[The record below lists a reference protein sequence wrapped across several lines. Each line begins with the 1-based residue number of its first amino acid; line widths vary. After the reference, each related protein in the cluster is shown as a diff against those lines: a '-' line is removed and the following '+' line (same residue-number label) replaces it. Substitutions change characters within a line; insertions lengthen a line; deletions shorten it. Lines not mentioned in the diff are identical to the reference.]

1 MQDKKLVL
9 SLFLTALIISAT
21 AAPSAA
27 FIYPDGSQN
36 NSFDAFGPHIDKL
49 LIKKYPDPS
58 AEMAALQAGE
68 IDIADWVL
76 NQFHIDIFATDP
88 NVRVLDCDGNTG
100 FYTFSF
106 NLNNNLYLGNPPD
119 PAYPN
124 PENPNPQG
132 NENPTSNV
140 YFRQAISHLIDR
152 VYLSEGPGA
161 GLFEPIF
168 TPMPAYMDTWIH
180 PDIKPG
186 GALEALTYPPGNA
199 SAAAILDANGFPLTG
214 SDDGYRYW
222 DRNSNSIEDAG
233 EDLVLD
239 IVTRLAPVLR
249 VAAGDMLCA
258 GLDSP
263 LIKIK
268 YVRTVANY
276 AYEAYWKVMVEKD
289 YNMYTS
295 GWIYIGPD
303 PDYLFDLYNG
313 VNYWH
318 SEDDGPPN
326 YGFVNDSLT
335 NTYSENTEYATNTSM
350 ALTNCLLFQ
359 ERFAEIAAEI
369 PLGTTASPKA
379 YRKSYVGTG
388 ATDGI
393 EDAYE
398 GAAWTH
404 IVNEKS
410 VGVNSWYTTLNAYPV
425 GHEYG
430 AGDMTMRYGWYDNTM
445 PQTLNPLY
453 VTWTWESEVIGRI
466 YDCLGRRDPMAQGP
480 VEVPLLAQSW
490 KLGTWLDPSDGKNKT
505 SIEIRIRSN
514 VMWSDDEPFDVDD
527 IIYTF
532 VDLPAELAAVGAP
545 EVWWQSV
552 VDQIAGVSQL
562 DDYRVEIR
570 MKDNS
575 TWSANSVLGNI
586 IVPKHLWRP
595 FIAANDV
602 ATISGDLSNNP
613 TMLTG
618 TGPFKFVS
626 NDPDTLLMIRNPIH
640 YYQNPLP
647 PSQSTTVYIDNLPSS
662 IEVGQTFD
670 VNISVSSVSN
680 LWAWQ
685 VGMQWDP
692 NILEYVSFSGGDFQ
706 SLAGYSNRMVPT
718 INSTAGKTLKPAMEF
733 AMRPSGGVSAPTIRL
748 MTMTMKAIKAGASPL
763 SLINASLK
771 AQDPTTTTIYPR
783 WSDTNG
789 DEIVDI
795 FDVVKVLMPWDSGT
809 YNQTADFNDDE
820 KVDLTDI
827 AIVTSDFAKFVSD
840 PDWGFTTTIYD
851 VTTFLGDGSTTVI
864 PTQVLSVDPL
874 ETMVTNG
881 MSFILN
887 IDVGNVADIYAFDVR
902 LYFNTTL
909 LQAIQLD
916 EGPFLGSGGD
926 TFVVKNLINETGG
939 YVRFASTLLS
949 AENGVSGAG
958 TLFSVTFA
966 TTVGVIGNCSVTFGN
981 TILSDS
987 QANPIDHVK
996 QNGTVVIYEV
1006 QTIEHPV
1013 TVNQIEHIIQTVSNS
1028 TVSTGENFVYN
1039 DAEKTLEFS
1048 VTGPPNTQGFCDVAI
1063 PKELMS
1069 GTFAVLV
1076 NGMPVVYIQTEN
1088 TTHCFLHF
1096 TYNHSTDN
1104 IEILLTIP
1112 GDLNGDRRVD
1122 IFDLVTVAVA
1132 YDSTPDS
1139 SHWNPVADARRDG
1152 LIDIFDIVIVAKEFG
1167 KEYSP

>member
-27 FIYPDGSQN
+27 FIYPDGSQDN
-36 NSFDAFGPHIDKL
+36 NFDAFGPHIDKL
-49 LIKKYPDPS
+49 LIKKYPGPE
-58 AEMAALQAGE
+58 AEMTALQAGE
-68 IDIADWVL
+68 IDIADWAL
-76 NQFHIDIFATDP
+76 NQSWIDAFATDSD
-88 NVRVLDCDGNTG
+88 VRVLDCDGDTG
-100 FYTFSF
+100 IYTFSF

-119 PAYPN
+119 PAFPN

-140 YFRQAISHLIDR
+140 YFRQAMSHLVDR
-152 VYLSEGPGA
+152 VYLAAGPGA

-168 TPMPAYMDTWIH
+168 TPMPTYMDAWIH

-186 GALEALTYPPGNA
+186 GALEALTYPPDNA

-222 DRNSNSIEDAG
+222 DRNSNGVEDSG
-233 EDLVLD
+233 EDVVLD
-239 IVTRLAPVLR
+239 IVTRLGPVLR
-249 VAAGDMLCA
+249 VAAGDMLVA
-258 GLDSP
+258 GLDNP

-268 YVRTVANY
+268 YERTVTNSSQA
-276 AYEAYWKVMVEKD
+276 WQKVMVEKD

-303 PDYLFDLYNG
+303 PDYLWNLYNG

-318 SEDDGPPN
+318 PTDPWN

-335 NTYSENTEYATNTSM
+335 NTYSQDIRYAANASM

-379 YRKSYVGTG
+379 YRKTYVGTG

-404 IVNEKS
+404 VVNEKS
-410 VGVNSWYTTLNAYPV
+410 VGVNSWFTTLNAYPV

-453 VTWTWESEVIGRI
+453 YSFFWEGEVINRI
-466 YDCLGRRDPMAQGP
+466 YDCLGERNPMTQGP
-480 VEVPLLAQSW
+480 VEVPFLAQSW
-490 KLGTWLDPSDGKNKT
+490 TLGTWFDPGDGGTKT
-505 SIEIRIRSN
+505 SIEINLRPNIT
-514 VMWSDDEPFDVDD
+514 WSDGEPFNVDD
-527 IIYTF
+527 VIYTF
-532 VDLPAELAAVGAP
+532 VDLPAELAIKGAPAVG
-545 EVWWQSV
+545 WQSV
-552 VDQIAGVSQL
+552 VDQIAGVSKL
-562 DDYRVEIR
+562 DNYRVQIR
-570 MKDNS
+570 MKDSNYLG
-575 TWSANSVLGNI
+575 ANSVLGNI
-586 IVPKHLWRP
+586 IVPKHLWQP

-618 TGPFKFVS
+618 TGPFKYIS
-626 NDPDTLLMIRNPIH
+626 NDPNTLLMIRNPT
-640 YYQNPLP
+640 YYYHNPLP
-647 PSQSTTVYIDNLPSS
+647 QNQPAVYVEAPPSS
-662 IEVGQTFD
+662 IEEGQTFN
-670 VNISVSSVSN
+670 VSIYVYSVLN
-680 LWAWQ
+680 LWTWQ

-692 NILEYVSFSGGDFQ
+692 SILEYVSFSWGDFQ
-706 SLAGYSNRMVPT
+706 SLTGSSTIRSTPT
-718 INSTAGKTLKPAMEF
+718 INSTAGKTLKPAMES
-733 AMRPSGGVSAPTIRL
+733 ALGLPTGGVSAPLIRL
-748 MTMTMKAIKAGASPL
+748 FTMTMKSISTGAS
-763 SLINASLK
+763 SLNLIDVSLK

-783 WSDTNG
+783 WSDTNN

-795 FDVVKVLMPWDSGT
+795 MDVFKTFSSWYNDN
-809 YNQTADFNDDE
+809 YNQTADLNDDG
-820 KVDLTDI
+820 KVDITDI
-827 AIVTSDFAKFVSD
+827 AIVTSDFAKDSFD
-840 PDWGFTTTIYD
+840 PEWGVTNTIYD
-851 VTTFLGDGSTTVI
+851 IATIVEDASVTVTHTENLLVN
-864 PTQVLSVDPL
+864 PP

-887 IDVGNVADIYAFDVR
+887 IDVENVVDLYAFDVR

-909 LQAIQLD
+909 LQAVQLD
-916 EGPFLGSGGD
+916 EGPFLRSGGD
-926 TFVVKNLINETGG
+926 TFVVKNLINATEG

-949 AENGVSGAG
+949 AENGVNGTG

-966 TTVGVIGNCSVTFGN
+966 TTEGVIGNCSVTFGN

-987 QANPIDHVK
+987 QAYPIDHAK
-996 QNGTVVIYEV
+996 QGGTVVVYEV

-1013 TVNQIEHIIQTVSNS
+1013 TVNQTEHIIQTISNS
-1028 TVSTGENFVYN
+1028 TVSAGEAFVYN
-1039 DAEKTLEFS
+1039 DTEKTLEFN
-1048 VTGPPNTQGFCDVAI
+1048 VTGPPNTQGFCDIVI

-1076 NGMPVVYIQTEN
+1076 NGMPVAYTQTEN
-1088 TTHCFLHF
+1088 ATHCFLHF
-1096 TYNHSTDN
+1096 TYNHSTDH
-1104 IEILLTIP
+1104 IEIVLTIP
-1112 GDLNGDRRVD
+1112 GDLNGDRTVD
-1122 IFDLVTVAVA
+1122 IFDLVTVAAA

-1139 SHWNPVADARRDG
+1139 PHWNPVADARRDG